1 MATTQQQRSGR
12 LEVRSIDYVPLN
24 ERHGKIWHLGP
35 LWFMSNAQIATLA
48 VGLISISE
56 GASLFWS
63 VLAIVIGILV
73 GTLFMAFHSAQGPQL
88 GLPQMIQSRPQ
99 FGYVGALLVWLFAYV
114 QYAGFNVFNTILG
127 GEAMSTTA
135 HGSTKLWIVIV
146 TAVAFAIA
154 LIGYDLIHRAEQ
166 WLTYLMIVIFG
177 IFTIAL
183 FVIHYPA
190 GTFSLGTFKAAPFF
204 GQFGVV
210 AGYQISW
217 AIYVS
222 DYSRYMPPDVTVRK
236 TFYWTY
242 WGSAIGGAWMMI
254 VGAVLAAWA
263 GKSFDGT
270 GIAELNSVGN
280 HVFDGF
286 GAVVLILAA
295 IGLASVTALNMYG
308 GSLTLISAI
317 DSLKKVRPTLSMRV
331 ITVGFTAVLSLVGAL
346 AATHNFLTNFNNFL
360 LLILYLFIPWTAV
373 NLVDYYIVRRG
384 HYAIAEIFKPDGMYG
399 RWGWRGILAYLIG
412 FARHDPVLQRR
423 HAVRGRGSQG
433 ARERGH
439 LVLHRAAGG
448 GRAVLHLQPLHRHR
462 GRAAGG
468 AGRGGRTGAGRGP
481 GPGHRRVT
489 GPTDLRDGDLARLPD
504 VGVTDLLVPPQVIT
518 AQHDAAIRERHP
530 AVVVAVHGAQPD
542 AGSAARHRPH
552 DQVRL
557 RAGRDRG
564 RQRRRPAA
572 RATGPARRRKTGRTL
587 GASRRD

>member
-1 MATTQQQRSGR
+1 LGGI
-12 LEVRSIDYVPLN
+12 EVRSIDYVPLS

-63 VLAIVIGILV
+63 VLSIVIGTLV

-99 FGYVGALLVWLFAYV
+99 FGYIGALLVWLFAYV

-135 HGSTKLWIVIV
+135 HGSTKVWVVIV
-146 TAVAFAIA
+146 TVVALVIA
-154 LIGYDLIHRAEQ
+154 LVGYDLIHKAEQ
-166 WLTYLMIVIFG
+166 WLTYAMLVIFG
-177 IFTIAL
+177 IFTITL
-183 FVIHYPA
+183 FLIHYPA
-190 GTFSLGTFKAAPFF
+190 GTFEVGTFKASPFL

-222 DYSRYMPPDVTVRK
+222 DYSRYMPPNVPVRK
-236 TFYWTY
+236 TFFWTY

-263 GKSFDGT
+263 GKNFDGT
-270 GIAELNSVGN
+270 GIAELQSVGN

-286 GAVVLILAA
+286 GAIVLILAA
-295 IGLASVTALNMYG
+295 LGLVSVTALNMYG

-317 DSLKKVRPTLSMRV
+317 DSFRKVRPTLSVRV
-331 ITVGFTAVLSLVGAL
+331 VTVGLTAVLSVIGAL
-346 AATHNFLTNFNNFL
+346 AASKNFLGNFNNFL

-384 HYAIAEIFKPDGMYG
+384 HYAIAEIFNPHGMYG

-412 FARHDPVLQRR
+412 FAAMTPFFSVGTLYKG
-423 HAVRGRGSQG
+423 V
-433 ARERGH
+433 
-439 LVLHRAAGG
+439 AAK
-448 GRAVLHLQPLHRHR
+448 AL
-462 GRAAGG
+462 GG
-468 AGRGGRTGAGRGP
+468 ADISFFIG
-481 GPGHRRVT
+481 
-489 GPTDLRDGDLARLPD
+489 LP
-504 VGVTDLLVPPQVIT
+504 V
-518 AQHDAAIRERHP
+518 AAILYYVLSRP
-530 AVVVAVHGAQPD
+530 VDVAAETRVAEAEAAELED
-542 AGSAARHRPH
+542 VAARPEP
-552 DQVRL
+552 
-557 RAGRDRG
+557 G
-564 RQRRRPAA
+564 
-572 RATGPARRRKTGRTL
+572 
-587 GASRRD
+587 